1 MAEQTFNV
9 SAIAMGGVQ
18 VAVVHVDPA
27 SCSTPEMQMRSM
39 KFFQARLQG
48 KQVVL
53 MYVDLTRK
61 PVFLGPAHLVQALR
75 GKGLSEFA
83 WQKVVFR

>member
-9 SAIAMGGVQ
+9 SVVALGGVQ
-18 VAVVHVDPA
+18 VAIVHIDAA
-27 SCSTPEMQMRSM
+27 SCSTAEMQTRSM

-53 MYVDLTRK
+53 MYIDLTRK
-61 PVFLGPAHLVQALR
+61 PVFIGAAHLVQALR
-75 GKGLSEFA
+75 GKGLSEFQ
-83 WQKVVFR
+83 WQKAVFR

>member
-9 SAIAMGGVQ
+9 AVVALGGVQ
-18 VAVVHVDPA
+18 VAIVHIDAA
-27 SCSTPEMQMRSM
+27 SCSTAEMQARSM

-61 PVFLGPAHLVQALR
+61 PVFIGPSHLAQALR
-75 GKGLSEFA
+75 GKGLSEFQ
-83 WQKVVFR
+83 WQKAVFR